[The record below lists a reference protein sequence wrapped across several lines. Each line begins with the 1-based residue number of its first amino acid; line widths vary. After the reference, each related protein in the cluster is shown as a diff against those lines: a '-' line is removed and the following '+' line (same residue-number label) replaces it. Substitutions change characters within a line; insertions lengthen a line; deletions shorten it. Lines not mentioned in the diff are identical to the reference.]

1 MEICAALFTESEHA
15 AFALFSTSHLS
26 WLCFKPDVRAGG
38 HLCRFVRWCI
48 RTAFC
53 SSHADCCNLW
63 FGVFCG
69 ICGKAESAVP
79 VSHRGFDCRHAHCR
93 IARVMMRHLTAQSR
107 GTRAR
112 AARAPHC
119 GRYALE

>member
-1 MEICAALFTESEHA
+1 MEIFAALFTESEHA

-26 WLCFKPDVRAGG
+26 WLCFKPHVGAGA
-38 HLCRFVRWCI
+38 HLCRVVRWCI

-69 ICGKAESAVP
+69 ICGKAESAVSI
-79 VSHRGFDCRHAHCR
+79 SHRGFDCGTLIVILRSEERRVGEECR
-93 IARVMMRHLTAQSR
+93 SR
-107 GTRAR
+107 WS
-112 AARAPHC
+112 PDH
-119 GRYALE
+119 